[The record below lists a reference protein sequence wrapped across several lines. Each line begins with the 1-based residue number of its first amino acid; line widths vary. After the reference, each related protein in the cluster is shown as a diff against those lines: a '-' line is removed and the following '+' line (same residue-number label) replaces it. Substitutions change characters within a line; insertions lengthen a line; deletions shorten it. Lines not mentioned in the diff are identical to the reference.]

1 MAILSIVAAGL
12 LALSVASARQCQDV
26 TVSVDIS
33 ARNGQFNLA
42 TPTTNIDVTN
52 FILNSV
58 QNGHN
63 CTQEILVGYETIAGT
78 YQLQTTFCKP
88 DTGKGWGRSGQTVQL
103 LTHGI
108 GFDRSYWDLPY
119 QYPEYSYIATAVDQY
134 GFSTLSWD
142 RLGIGM
148 SQHGDPVSQIQA
160 PLEVAALIALTQMLK
175 QGSIPGVSKFDKVV
189 HVGHSFG
196 SVQSFALSRDMPDLS
211 DGLVLTGW
219 SASALFYPYFLL
231 GGNFVSVIGTPLES
245 KYVAGYFTP
254 GNPSGVQTN
263 FFAPNHFDPN
273 ILPFAYAIGQ
283 PVTAGELLTIAGAGM
298 GTSTAAVPVLV
309 ITGMRD
315 LPYCGGDCTMNGQAN
330 IPAQAQSVLPNAQPF
345 DVNIVPNAGHALNL
359 DIDHAAVFTTVNDW
373 LTQNGFGGG
382 PVRRRVARK
391 W

>member
-1 MAILSIVAAGL
+1 MARPSIVAAGL
-12 LALSVASARQCQDV
+12 LLLSVASARQCQDI

-33 ARNGQFNLA
+33 ARNGQFNLS

-63 CTQEILVGYETIAGT
+63 GTQEILVGYDTIAGT
-78 YQLQTTFCKP
+78 YDLQTTFCQP
-88 DTGKGWGRSGQTVQL
+88 DSGKDWGHGDKTVQL

-108 GFDRSYWDLPY
+108 GFDRSYWDISY
-119 QYPEYSYIATAVDQY
+119 QYPDYSYVNTAVDKY
-134 GFSTLSWD
+134 RFSTFSWD

-148 SQHGDPVSQIQA
+148 SQHGDPVSEIQA
-160 PLEVAALIALTQMLK
+160 PLEVAALVALTQMLK
-175 QGSIPGVSKFDKVV
+175 DGTIPNVPKFDKVV

-219 SASALFYPYFLL
+219 SASAMYYPYFLL
-231 GGNFVSVIGTPLES
+231 GGNFVSVLGTPLES
-245 KYVAGYFTP
+245 KYAAGYFTS

-273 ILPFAYAIGQ
+273 ILPFAYANGQ
-283 PVTAGELLTIAGAGM
+283 PVTAGELSTIAGAGM

-330 IPAQAQSVLPNAQPF
+330 IPAQAQSVLPNASPF
-345 DVNIVPNAGHALNL
+345 DVHLVPMAGHALNL
-359 DIDHAAVFTTVNDW
+359 DIDHASVFESINSW
-373 LTQNGFGGG
+373 LTQNGFGSR
-382 PVRRRVARK
+382 PVKSRVMRR